1 MNKIDTGGAAFPRPV
16 GHYPHVGCTYS
27 EQQSGMT
34 LRDYFAGQ
42 ALMSLNWRDTGKLY
56 ATDAEMCYQMAD
68 AMLAARSGHGRP
80 TGEA

>member
-1 MNKIDTGGAAFPRPV
+1 MSKIDTGGAAFPRPV

-42 ALMSLNWRDTGKLY
+42 ALIGLLANNNL
-56 ATDAEMCYQMAD
+56 AHIAVTDSFAIAD
-68 AMLAARSGHGRP
+68 MMIEARSGHGRP